1 MSKTETTIEEL
12 KINYLTEEQYK
23 AAKENGEINE
33 NEIYMTP
40 EPRGSYRIGKDE
52 TGVYIESL

>member
-33 NEIYMTP
+33 NEIYMTT
-40 EPRGSYRIGKDE
+40 EPSGS
-52 TGVYIESL
+52 